1 MIDYIF
7 CSNFQS
13 NIGGG
18 YSSSHL
24 VCLNSPGKGLGM
36 ENVENI
42 DPGDPADE
50 IRSKK
55 KRKVR
60 KVRRKKVKKH
70 RDDEETEPDE
80 RDSETLREFQQG
92 ARYSTRKSS
101 SLSIE
106 GKKKYHK
113 RCRNIFCR

>member
-1 MIDYIF
+1 
-7 CSNFQS
+7 
-13 NIGGG
+13 
-18 YSSSHL
+18 
-24 VCLNSPGKGLGM
+24 M

-50 IRSKK
+50 NRSKK

-106 GKKKYHK
+106 GKKNVKIYFVDNK
-113 RCRNIFCR
+113 ILYFIYLYL

>member
-1 MIDYIF
+1 
-7 CSNFQS
+7 
-13 NIGGG
+13 
-18 YSSSHL
+18 
-24 VCLNSPGKGLGM
+24 M

-42 DPGDPADE
+42 DPGDHGDE

-60 KVRRKKVKKH
+60 KVRRKKVKKY
-70 RDDEETEPDE
+70 RDDGEMEPDE

-92 ARYSTRKSS
+92 ARYAKRKSS

-106 GKKKYHK
+106 GKY
-113 RCRNIFCR
+113 IFYK